1 MYGRSVSGQEWD
13 VLLGMEG
20 NLGGTCMDISATVR
34 AAARDGQGK
43 RHGPVNGEYWRSSK
57 VGTGHVQKDGPCT
70 CFCTGRRGFNLLVSH
85 LLIFSPLLFVMN
97 VQGYLDTREG
107 GARFNF

>member
-1 MYGRSVSGQEWD
+1 MHGHLCHSACCGRGRAGQ
-13 VLLGMEG
+13 
-20 NLGGTCMDISATVR
+20 
-34 AAARDGQGK
+34 K

-97 VQGYLDTREG
+97 MQGYLDTREG